1 MRCAVFELGLVDYVA
16 ACDVQAGLARRRAG
30 QEIDDAILLLE
41 HPPTITIGKSGSVEN
56 VLASREALSDKG
68 VQLFFTDRGG
78 DVTYHG
84 PGQLVGYPIIDLRNR
99 DRDLHRYVRDLEET
113 LIRTV
118 GDFGIEAHRDSGHRG
133 VWVGNDELAAVGLRV
148 KEWVTLHGF
157 GLNVNTDLR
166 PFSLINPC
174 GFPDRSATSMSALLG
189 REVAMSAVTE
199 RLLACFSEVFDA
211 ELEHIPIEQL
221 RSQVC
226 DCTTSLLV

>member
-1 MRCAVFELGLVDYVA
+1 MRCAVLELGLVDYVA
-16 ACDVQAGLARRRAG
+16 ACDLQAGLARRRAG
-30 QEIDDAILLLE
+30 QEIDDVMLLLE
-41 HPPTITIGKSGSVEN
+41 HPPTVTIGKSGSPEN
-56 VLASREALSDKG
+56 VLAPGETLSEKG
-68 VQLFFTDRGG
+68 IQVFFTDRGG

-84 PGQLVGYPIIDLRNR
+84 PGQLIGYPIVDLRNR
-99 DRDLHRYVRDLEET
+99 DRDLHRYVHDLEET

-118 GDFGIEAHRDSGHRG
+118 ADFGIEAQRDRGHRG
-133 VWVGNDELAAVGLRV
+133 VWVGSDELAAVGLRV

-189 REVAMSAVTE
+189 REVAMSVVTE
-199 RLLACFSEVFDA
+199 RLLACFSEVVDA
-211 ELEHIPIEQL
+211 ELERIPIEQL